1 MADSLQEKAADY
13 SLRGVALP
21 SVVTLARPQWEEPP
35 PGQEEALQ
43 WQAVGFLPLGEAL
56 LYWEEALPYWEAL
69 S

>member
-1 MADSLQEKAADY
+1 MAGSLQEAAD
-13 SLRGVALP
+13 SVRGVALP

-56 LYWEEALPYWEAL
+56 LYC
-69 S
+69 